1 MNDVNTEPSDSG
13 ETMPVPH
20 YKVRGTDQKS
30 AKIGRLIH
38 IELMTSAVQ
47 SFGLAQRLK
56 HAVNGVDLTQT
67 SVGFTK
73 HVLEGL
79 EPRDP
84 AEEMLIA
91 QLILAYTRSLHLA
104 DLAFQQTQPDQI
116 KILNEYADKAANNYR
131 RLYVAL
137 LDGRKGNRAG
147 NVYAQIHQANIAN
160 QQVVNNQ
167 AAEENRTNEQ
177 GCQHAHKAPIPV
189 DPNRP
194 GLTQGQCATE
204 QTMGP
209 INRSKDK
216 LRKREIQAECD
227 ATRRA
232 ERYHDGDTPV

>member
-116 KILNEYADKAANNYR
+116 RILNEYADKAANNYR

-167 AAEENRTNEQ
+167 VAEENCTNEQ
-177 GCQHAHKAPIPV
+177 GSDHAQQTPLPAYRCRDGNTEVIRTDESTL
-189 DPNRP
+189 DPLNRP
-194 GLTQGQCATE
+194 T
-204 QTMGP
+204 
-209 INRSKDK
+209 D
-216 LRKREIQAECD
+216 
-227 ATRRA
+227 
-232 ERYHDGDTPV
+232 